1 MPDLSKAESELYK
14 KLNTPAK
21 VQDFLEAVPYN
32 FEKRGQTCYS
42 PRQVLKYRKAHC
54 MEGAI
59 LAAAILRF
67 RGHPPL
73 LLELRADKKDLDH
86 VIAPF
91 KINKK
96 WGAISKTNHAVLR
109 YREPVYD
116 SIRELVMSYF
126 HEYFLDSG
134 KKTLRSYSNPIDL
147 SRFDK
152 QNWATSEKEV
162 WYIDKYLNRV
172 PHKKILTSKQLKSLR
187 PADPVEIKAEKITTW
202 KK

>member
-1 MPDLSKAESELYK
+1 MLGLSKQEEKLYK

-21 VQDFLEAVPYN
+21 IQDFLENTPAN
-32 FEKRGQTCYS
+32 LERHGQTCYS
-42 PRQVLKYRKAHC
+42 PRQMLRYRQAHC
-54 MEGAI
+54 MEGA
-59 LAAAILRF
+59 LFAAAVLQF
-67 RGHPPL
+67 HGNKPL
-73 LLELRADKKDLDH
+73 ILELRADKKDLDH

-91 KINKK
+91 KINNY

-109 YREPVYD
+109 YREPVYN

-134 KKTLRSYSNPIDL
+134 KKTLRSYSEPVNL

-152 QNWATSEKEV
+152 KYWQTSDEEV

-172 PHKKILTSKQLKSLR
+172 PHKKILTPHQLKTLR
-187 PADPVEIKAEKITTW
+187 RADPVEIKAGKI
-202 KK
+202 KQ